1 MPVTV
6 VLDTNFIVMPAQFGM
21 DIFTETQNTLERSV
35 NFVILTSVISEIE
48 TLAEKSS
55 KTEKRWFR
63 IAMDFVERCQIID
76 YQPSKSSLTVDEQ
89 LLEYLSETG
98 YILATNDRK
107 LKYSAR
113 KMGISVLMLRGKKR
127 LMIEGSLP

>member
-76 YQPSKSSLTVDEQ
+76 YQPSKSGLTVDEQ

-127 LMIEGSLP
+127 LMLEGSLP